1 MQKENNNNNNNN
13 NKFNFF
19 KFERKD
25 IDFPFYNNNPKLSI
39 QRWIILLISVLIP
52 LILIFL
58 PHTGL
63 ERAEGILYFLIPF
76 LIFGIVS
83 SWKYDLICKKLQRN
97 DLKLIISLIILEFIF
112 SIAIALIIKYI
123 FNIHAQT
130 NPAIGELSSLLFWIV
145 FPFQIFGEELLKI
158 IPFLL
163 LLTIFYKISN
173 NRKISIVIST
183 ALVLIMFGLIHLP
196 AYKNIFSVLLLQGLG
211 SIFTM
216 FGYLKTKNI
225 FVSYLIHIIYDT
237 ITFIIASVGAH

>member
-1 MQKENNNNNNNN
+1 MQKENNNNNNN

-58 PHTGL
+58 PHNGL
-63 ERAEGILYFLIPF
+63 ERAEGLLYFLIPF